1 VVRRGVQPAATLGQR
16 IVDHL
21 ATVESAGAHQLA
33 KAVKATRESVAA
45 TLSYLNSKGRIR
57 RVSRGRYARRR

>member
-1 VVRRGVQPAATLGQR
+1 VRRRVRRAGTLGQR

-21 ATVESAGAHQLA
+21 DTVESTGAHEVA
-33 KAVKATRESVAA
+33 KAVKATHESVGA
-45 TLSYLNSKGRIR
+45 TLSYLTSKGRIR